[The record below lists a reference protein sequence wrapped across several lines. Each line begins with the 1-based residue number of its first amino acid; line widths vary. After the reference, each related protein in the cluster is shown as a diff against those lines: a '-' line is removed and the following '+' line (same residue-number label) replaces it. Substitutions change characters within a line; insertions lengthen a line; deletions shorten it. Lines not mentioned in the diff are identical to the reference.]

1 MGLASAKVLRWEHT
15 CYVRRTA
22 KEPVSWN
29 GKNKGEWKQNHVRMS
44 PLGNRISFVFTLRE
58 KRSHCRPLG
67 RGPMRSNLCFYRITP
82 AARGT
87 GSSGKITSEA
97 IANVPER
104 DVRPL
109 NQVSGNEGNNGK
121 LSKWRLIL
129 QVERR
134 GLVEGHTQSMKE
146 QEDQGWWPR
155 LLTWN

>member
-1 MGLASAKVLRWEHT
+1 
-15 CYVRRTA
+15 
-22 KEPVSWN
+22 
-29 GKNKGEWKQNHVRMS
+29 
-44 PLGNRISFVFTLRE
+44 
-58 KRSHCRPLG
+58 
-67 RGPMRSNLCFYRITP
+67 MRSNLCFYRITP

-146 QEDQGWWPR
+146 QEDQGW
-155 LLTWN
+155 